1 LGLIASITAVVLP
14 IVAIAG
20 LATFVFSIIA
30 SLASGFGTTFPAST
44 FAFSIGL
51 GVYLLVLIILAILE
65 FISFVLSMYKLSHYY
80 NEPTIFRN
88 LVYAILV
95 ALVSI
100 TVTAILEGVFIFA
113 SFAQLPNPPQNAP
126 VFSGFIYLGIIA
138 VSIGLSIVSGFF
150 VMRTFNKL
158 KDKSGID
165 SFGTAGL
172 LYIVGTV
179 VPIVG
184 WIAWI
189 FASIGF
195 NKLKPTAT
203 QSNFYQTQYSITPA
217 QTKSCPNCGTENP
230 PDANYCGLCGKPIQ

>member
-1 LGLIASITAVVLP
+1 MGLIASITAVVLP
-14 IVAIAG
+14 IVALVG

-44 FAFSIGL
+44 FSFSIGL
-51 GVYLLVLIILAILE
+51 GVYLLVLIILAFLE
-65 FISFVLSMYKLSHYY
+65 FIAFVLSMYKLSHYY
-80 NEPTIFRN
+80 NEPAIFRN

-113 SFAQLPNPPQNAP
+113 SFAQLPNPSQNAP

-195 NKLKPTAT
+195 NKLKPTTA
-203 QSNFYQTQYSITPA
+203 QSNFYQTQYSATPA
-217 QTKSCPNCGTENP
+217 QTKSCPNCGTENL

>member
-1 LGLIASITAVVLP
+1 
-14 IVAIAG
+14 
-20 LATFVFSIIA
+20 
-30 SLASGFGTTFPAST
+30 
-44 FAFSIGL
+44 
-51 GVYLLVLIILAILE
+51 
-65 FISFVLSMYKLSHYY
+65 MYKLSHYY
-80 NEPTIFRN
+80 NEPAIFRN

-113 SFAQLPNPPQNAP
+113 SFAQLPTPSQNAP
-126 VFSGFIYLGIIA
+126 VFSGFLYLGIIA

-195 NKLKPTAT
+195 NKLKPTTA
-203 QSNFYQTQYSITPA
+203 QSHFYQTQYSATPT

-230 PDANYCGLCGKPIQ
+230 PRRQLLRVMRQTHTITSIHQLTILPSSRLIKNLIFEMRFLLDRKVVISLCLLK